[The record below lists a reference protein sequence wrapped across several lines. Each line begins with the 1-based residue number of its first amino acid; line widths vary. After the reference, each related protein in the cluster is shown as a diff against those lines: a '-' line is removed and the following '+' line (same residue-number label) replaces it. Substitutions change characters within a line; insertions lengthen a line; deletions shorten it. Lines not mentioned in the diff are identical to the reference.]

1 MDKFSLS
8 RNMGFITG
16 PLMLILGIFS
26 YMSNK
31 FPALAITMIIL
42 GIVRIGLT
50 VYSYRMSKRENQD

>member
-26 YMSNK
+26 YMGNK
-31 FPALAITMIIL
+31 FPLLAMMMIFL
-42 GIVRIGLT
+42 GVVRIGLT
-50 VYSYRMSKRENQD
+50 VYSYMMNKRENQD

>member
-1 MDKFSLS
+1 MDKFRLS

-26 YMSNK
+26 YISHK
-31 FPALAITMIIL
+31 FPALAIMMITL

-50 VYSYRMSKRENQD
+50 VYSYMMSKRENQD